1 MPVAAKTQ
9 RRLSAH
15 SSSQPMMGF
24 AYTCLCLTHMINCRT
39 PTTISASET
48 PPLENGRCCSA
59 PPQVL
64 SSSGSTPHRS
74 RTPRCPQGRLTRP
87 VHRPSCAT
95 AHCGGTL
102 PVTSR
107 ARCPVLRASSTR
119 SVVCAGSASAQRVWP
134 SRLLDHKSTCVL
146 VWSRGGPC
154 IPWLQPRGFLAP
166 MSVST
171 AAIQGYSNIAVMVIG
186 ERGAGCAALPFL
198 CGFG

>member
-1 MPVAAKTQ
+1 MLIGSPS
-9 RRLSAH
+9 SA
-15 SSSQPMMGF
+15 F
-24 AYTCLCLTHMINCRT
+24 AFG
-39 PTTISASET
+39 ISASQFEDT
-48 PPLENGRCCSA
+48 AVSPGPSHAAHPPAELR
-59 PPQVL
+59 
-64 SSSGSTPHRS
+64 R
-74 RTPRCPQGRLTRP
+74 
-87 VHRPSCAT
+87 
-95 AHCGGTL
+95 GTL
-102 PVTSR
+102 RWHPACDQQSQV
-107 ARCPVLRASSTR
+107 PRASSTR